1 MTDRITVTR
10 TFTAPRE
17 VLWNVVTGREQFA
30 TWFGTE
36 AVDVPLDTLDW
47 SLVEGERWSAVMHLP
62 DGTTKPWIGDFVEVV
77 PPSHFAIRL
86 TDPGHHRPRR
96 GWRRHRTHPDSRNP
110 RLA

>member
-36 AVDVPLDTLDW
+36 AVDVPLDTPTTPFRQRVWDEL
-47 SLVEGERWSAVMHLP
+47 LTIPYGETRSYGAQAERIGKPKAVRAVASA
-62 DGTTKPWIGDFVEVV
+62 
-77 PPSHFAIRL
+77 R
-86 TDPGHHRPRR
+86 
-96 GWRRHRTHPDSRNP
+96 SR
-110 RLA
+110 A